1 MKHLR
6 KWSRPV
12 VYLMTLMACV
22 LSLATP
28 SAHAALVGTGS
39 VDPSGQVDRARVKD
53 FLARDDVR
61 QVLVAQ
67 GVDPAEAAARV
78 DSLSN
83 AEVLQIQN
91 RIDALPAGAGF
102 WGIVLIVVIVI
113 AVIALIYK
121 LI

>member
-39 VDPSGQVDRARVKD
+39 VDPSGQVDRVRVKE

-83 AEVLQIQN
+83 AEVLQLQHH
-91 RIDALPAGAGF
+91 IDALPAGAGF
-102 WGIVLIVVIVI
+102 WYIALVVVIVL
-113 AVIALIYK
+113 V
-121 LI
+121 